1 MINAIW
7 AMDDNYAIGYS
18 NGSLLFK
25 IPEDMK
31 FFSET
36 TSGNTVIMGRKTYD
50 SIGRALPN
58 RFNLV
63 ISSEYEKYN
72 KESKGIYN
80 LKFISMDEAI
90 KFCKWFKRPK
100 NMDDAYIIGGAL
112 IYNKFIPMCDK
123 LYITQYHTT
132 YDDSDVRIN
141 KFLFE
146 EIYTKREDIMH
157 GEYNGIPYDIYCLTK
172 DE

>member
-36 TSGNTVIMGRKTYD
+36 TSGSTVIMGRKTYD
-50 SIGRALPN
+50 SIGRPLPRRYN
-58 RFNLV
+58 II

-72 KESKGIYN
+72 KESKEIPN
-80 LKFISMDEAI
+80 LKFMPMDEAL
-90 KFCKWFKRPK
+90 KFCQAFKESTI
-100 NMDDAYIIGGAL
+100 NDVYIIGGAL

-146 EIYTKREDIMH
+146 EIYTIREDIMH
-157 GEYNGIPYDIYCLTK
+157 GEYNDIPYDIYCLTK